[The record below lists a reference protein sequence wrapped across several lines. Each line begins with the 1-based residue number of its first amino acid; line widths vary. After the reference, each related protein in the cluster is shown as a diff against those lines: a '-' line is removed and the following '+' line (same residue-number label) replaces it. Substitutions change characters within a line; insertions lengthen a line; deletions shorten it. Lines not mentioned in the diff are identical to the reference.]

1 MKPPKDNVRLL
12 TSAFTL
18 VELLVVVAILGLL
31 MSISI
36 PGYKKLQRK
45 DPLSLG
51 AQQLMD
57 DLEWA
62 RIHAMSRGSDVCMV
76 FFPLWGQVGAASA
89 NQQTYFQSSPTAN
102 ALLRGQLASYA
113 FFAEGSAGEQ
123 PGQLVV
129 EQTFLTKWK
138 QLPMGVLIPSGAFNT
153 PALFPAICDVKVRY
167 LSNDDINM
175 SLPIAD
181 AISLP
186 AIRFH
191 ARGDLNPPHT
201 ANLVLSLQYYGT
213 NLIYPAVGTLGN
225 LQISPGVPNPRQA
238 QIEISALTG
247 RTKLLSIQP

>member
-1 MKPPKDNVRLL
+1 MKPRKDNVRPL

-18 VELLVVVAILGLL
+18 VELLVVVAILGML

-36 PGYKKLQRK
+36 PGYKKLRRK

-57 DLEWA
+57 ELEWA

-76 FFPLWGQVGAASA
+76 FFPLWSQVGATTA
-89 NQQTYFQSSPTAN
+89 NQQSYFQSSPTAN
-102 ALLRGQLASYA
+102 ALLGGQLASYA

-138 QLPMGVLIPSGAFNT
+138 QLPMGVVIPSGAFNL
-153 PALFPAICDVKVRY
+153 PALFPAICDAKLLR
-167 LSNDDINM
+167 LSNDDAN
-175 SLPIAD
+175 LPAAD

-186 AIRFH
+186 TIRFH
-191 ARGDLNPPHT
+191 GRGDLNPPHT

-213 NLIYPAVGTLGN
+213 NLVYPSAGTLGD
-225 LQISPGVPNPRQA
+225 LRVSPVVPNPRRA
-238 QIEISALTG
+238 QIEVSALTG